1 MLTYYPQLN
10 NLPFCNRSL
19 PRKPLRMQTTT
30 LPRLSSQTSLRSVGQ
45 FQANLTAHQYFPG
58 ILCRVVNR
66 EEKGRTPLPQ
76 GSHRTIQRLCN
87 GCRGVSV
94 TVRSQNLSLT
104 RESVHRTKPQE
115 KTLDFIL
122 LFMNLFFIIITSLT
136 SEWSPGFYHSL
147 SGRHASFSF

>member
-1 MLTYYPQLN
+1 MHADNHSP
-10 NLPFCNRSL
+10 L
-19 PRKPLRMQTTT
+19 PRS
-30 LPRLSSQTSLRSVGQ
+30 SSQTSLRSVGQ

-66 EEKGRTPLPQ
+66 EEEGRTPLPQ
-76 GSHRTIQRLCN
+76 GSYRTIQRLCC

-115 KTLDFIL
+115 KKKTLDFIL
-122 LFMNLFFIIITSLT
+122 LFMNLFFI
-136 SEWSPGFYHSL
+136 YHHLPNLRMKSWFL
-147 SGRHASFSF
+147 PFSFRK